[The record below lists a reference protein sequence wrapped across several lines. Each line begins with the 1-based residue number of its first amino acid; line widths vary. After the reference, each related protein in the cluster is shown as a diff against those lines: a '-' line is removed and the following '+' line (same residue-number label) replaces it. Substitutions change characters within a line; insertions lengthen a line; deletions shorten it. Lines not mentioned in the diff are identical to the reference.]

1 MPSQKIEGENED
13 MLDDMPREQLDPI
26 LFNALRAIY
35 KFQQSKMTAFGLDY
49 EDIYLLQLLRNHTPQ
64 RMGEIA
70 DEMGIPISTA
80 TRVVDRLEEKK
91 LLSRK
96 KDPRDKR
103 NILVTLEQKGKDVVT
118 KVENQTFT
126 ILSKNLGNYSDED
139 IASFYKTAVNLH
151 KILDVSS

>member
-1 MPSQKIEGENED
+1 MLED
-13 MLDDMPREQLDPI
+13 IPRDQLDPI

-35 KFQQSKMTAFGLDY
+35 KFQQAKMTAFGLDY
-49 EDIYLLQLLRNHTPQ
+49 EDIYLLQLLRNHTPS

-103 NILVTLEQKGKDVVT
+103 NILVTLEQKGKDVVNRI
-118 KVENQTFT
+118 ENQTYK
-126 ILSKNLGNYSDED
+126 ILSENLKKYTDEE
-139 IASFYKTAVNLH
+139 IASFYKTAVHLH
-151 KILDVSS
+151 EILRVS

>member
-1 MPSQKIEGENED
+1 MLED
-13 MLDDMPREQLDPI
+13 IPRDQLDPI

-35 KFQQSKMTAFGLDY
+35 KFQQAKMTAFGLDY
-49 EDIYLLQLLRNHTPQ
+49 EDIYLLQLLRNHSPA

-70 DEMGIPISTA
+70 DEMGIPVSTA

-103 NILVTLEQKGKDVVT
+103 NILVSLERKGEEVVA
-118 KVENQTFT
+118 KVENQTYT
-126 ILSKNLGNYSDED
+126 ILSKNLSIYSNEE
-139 IASFYKTAVNLH
+139 IAAFYKTAIHLQE
-151 KILDVSS
+151 ILKVP

>member
-1 MPSQKIEGENED
+1 
-13 MLDDMPREQLDPI
+13 MLDDIPREQLDPI

-35 KFQQSKMTAFGLDY
+35 RFQQSKMTAFGLDY
-49 EDIYLLQLLRNHTPQ
+49 EDIYLLQLLMNHTPQ

-91 LLSRK
+91 LLSRI

-118 KVENQTFT
+118 KVENQTYQ
-126 ILSKNLGNYSDED
+126 ILSKNLSNYTDED
-139 IASFYKTAVNLH
+139 ITSFYKTAINLH

>member
-1 MPSQKIEGENED
+1 MGEITMLED
-13 MLDDMPREQLDPI
+13 IPRDQLDPI

-35 KFQQSKMTAFGLDY
+35 KFQQAKMTAFGLDY
-49 EDIYLLQLLRNHTPQ
+49 EDIYLLQLLRNHTPS

-103 NILVTLEQKGKDVVT
+103 NILVTLEQKGKDVVNR
-118 KVENQTFT
+118 VENQTFQ
-126 ILSKNLGNYSDED
+126 ILLKNLSKYNDED
-139 IASFYKTAVNLH
+139 IASFYKTAVHLH
-151 KILDVSS
+151 EILKV

>member
-1 MPSQKIEGENED
+1 
-13 MLDDMPREQLDPI
+13 MLDDIPREQLDPI

-35 KFQQSKMTAFGLDY
+35 KFQQSKMTVFGLDY

-118 KVENQTFT
+118 KVENQTFK
-126 ILSKNLGNYSDED
+126 ILSKNLSKYSDEE

>member
-1 MPSQKIEGENED
+1 MLED
-13 MLDDMPREQLDPI
+13 IPRDQLDPI

-35 KFQQSKMTAFGLDY
+35 KFQQAKMTAFGLDY
-49 EDIYLLQLLRNHTPQ
+49 EDIYLLQLLRNHTPS

-103 NILVTLEQKGKDVVT
+103 NILVSLEQKGKDVVN
-118 KVENQTFT
+118 KVENQTFQ
-126 ILSKNLGNYSDED
+126 ILSKNLSTYNDED
-139 IASFYKTAVNLH
+139 IASFYKTAVHLH
-151 KILDVSS
+151 EILKVS

>member
-1 MPSQKIEGENED
+1 
-13 MLDDMPREQLDPI
+13 MLDDIPREQLDPI

-35 KFQQSKMTAFGLDY
+35 RFQQSKMTAFGLDY
-49 EDIYLLQLLRNHTPQ
+49 EDIYLLQLLMNHTPQ

-118 KVENQTFT
+118 KVENQTYQ
-126 ILSKNLGNYSDED
+126 ILSKNLSNYTDED
-139 IASFYKTAVNLH
+139 ITSFYKTAINLH